1 VQRAQ
6 SLQAG
11 GGGATRKLPAMN
23 SDPAE
28 HSGGGE
34 ELSMGVDASNALREK
49 LGLKPLREGASLKEK
64 EIQSRQKEAQ
74 DERQRAEREVE
85 VEARLEKMR
94 NKRLLRTELQ
104 GASVAEKLQQG
115 GEKAATAGFADWV
128 SHSRGLDKE
137 RELAKKR
144 EAELEAQ
151 DKAAEYTGADVAGMT
166 VAHDVGDMRDGE
178 SIIMTLKDS
187 SILHE
192 ENGDV
197 SMNDEADAMENVNM
211 AEADRTKQRLD
222 TKKKKAFARYQD
234 ALAGEESGAMDG
246 GAVLPHYDDID
257 PVTGEARKQA
267 ASTASFT
274 LGEQGAEQ
282 DAKRAK
288 LEAIKAKLA
297 KGTGG
302 VRTGAA
308 AQSVDVSMQKTAATD
323 FYSATEMT
331 QFAKPKEK
339 KRRKVRKKK
348 KKKSS
353 LADELEP
360 LEDQGAEDR
369 GSRKDA
375 AKARRDAE
383 QDAKAA
389 ATKSRGWENAAAKAE
404 ELARHVAGDSDH
416 DGDSAAMIL
425 DEEEDAEM
433 QKALARARRLT
444 SKNESSQSLGLAS
457 VKAQV
462 EATKAKDEL
471 SASAGGDDGGE
482 DLEFTVTGE
491 FCKAI
496 STDHLRKKR
505 KAEDDDLDQD
515 SDEDSDEDGEEGAA
529 AAAAAAAA
537 SGESGTRATGG
548 WTSDKAEKKPKADDD
563 DENENQQDLD
573 GALEAEPMAAKG
585 MAAALALAR
594 SKGMLRDAEEQ
605 KLFGRSNDMK
615 GQRTQEADEKKLQA
629 KLREETEKEAA
640 KSGRGRDDERRRSD
654 RDSDSSR
661 GGDRRGRDER
671 DAGHT
676 SGRPA
681 ASMGPPPVARPRQ
694 GNLDDVARIDEL
706 MKAKAATRQI
716 LYADEN
722 GRKLSTKQAFRQLA
736 HQFHGIT
743 PGKKKIEKQMR
754 LEAEEQKMHE
764 MSVVDTPLN
773 SSTALHKEQE
783 RSGKAFIN
791 LDAKKVSEKEMKRL
805 KKRAARAAEKAAKA
819 NA

>member
-1 VQRAQ
+1 
-6 SLQAG
+6 
-11 GGGATRKLPAMN
+11 MN
-23 SDPAE
+23 PDPME
-28 HSGGGE
+28 HTGGGE
-34 ELSMGVDASNALREK
+34 ELSMGVEASNALRAK
-49 LGLKPLREGASLKEK
+49 LGLKPLRQGKSLKEQ
-64 EIQSRQKEAQ
+64 EIQTRQKEAE
-74 DERQRAEREVE
+74 DERQRDEREVE

-94 NKRLLRTELQ
+94 NKRLLHTELQ
-104 GASVAEKLQQG
+104 GPSVAEKLRKG

-128 SHSRGLDKE
+128 NHSRTLDKE

-151 DKAAEYTGADVAGMT
+151 DKQAEYTSADLAGMT
-166 VAHDVGDMRDGE
+166 VAHDFGDLRDGE
-178 SIIMTLKDS
+178 TVIMTLKDT

-197 SMNDEADAMENVNM
+197 SMNDQDDAMENVNM
-211 AEADRTKQRLD
+211 AEADRTKARLE

-257 PVTGEARKQA
+257 PVTGEAKKAA
-267 ASTASFT
+267 ASTSSFT

-308 AQSVDVSMQKTAATD
+308 AQSVDVSMQKTATTD
-323 FYSATEMT
+323 FYSAAEMT

-339 KRRKVRKKK
+339 KKRRKVRKKTG
-348 KKKSS
+348 S

-360 LEDQGAEDR
+360 LEDQSAEDR

-389 ATKSRGWENAAAKAE
+389 ASKARGWENASAKAE
-404 ELARHVAGDSDH
+404 QMARDMIGDNE
-416 DGDSAAMIL
+416 GDDDVAAMVV
-425 DEEEDAEM
+425 DEEEDAEI
-433 QKALARARRLT
+433 QKALERARRLK
-444 SKNESSQSLGLAS
+444 SMSDSSQDRLAS

-462 EATKAKDEL
+462 EATKASD
-471 SASAGGDDGGE
+471 SAASAGGDDGGE

-491 FCKAI
+491 FCKSI

-505 KAEDDDLDQD
+505 KAEDDLDQEDD
-515 SDEDSDEDGEEGAA
+515 SDENSDDDDEKQSV
-529 AAAAAAAA
+529 AA
-537 SGESGTRATGG
+537 SGEKGTRATGG
-548 WTSDKAEKKPKADDD
+548 WTTDKAEKKPQA
-563 DENENQQDLD
+563 DENGQDDNQEELG

-594 SKGMLRDAEEQ
+594 SKGMLRQAEQEE

-615 GQRTQEADEKKLQA
+615 GQRTQEADEKKLQE
-629 KLREETEKEAA
+629 KLRQEAEKQAA
-640 KSGRGRDDERRRSD
+640 QTSRGRDDDRGRRSD
-654 RDSDSSR
+654 RDSDSR
-661 GGDRRGRDER
+661 NADRRGRDVR
-671 DAGHT
+671 GAGHP
-676 SGRPA
+676 GRPTA
-681 ASMGPPPVARPRQ
+681 PMGPPVPRPRQ

-706 MKAKAATRQI
+706 MRAKAATREI

-743 PGKKKIEKQMR
+743 PGKKKLEKQMR

-773 SSTALHKEQE
+773 SSMALQKEQE

-819 NA
+819 HAQ

>member
-1 VQRAQ
+1 
-6 SLQAG
+6 
-11 GGGATRKLPAMN
+11 MN
-23 SDPAE
+23 PDPSE
-28 HSGGGE
+28 HTGGGE
-34 ELSMGVDASNALREK
+34 ELSMGVDASNELRAK
-49 LGLKPLREGASLKEK
+49 LGLKPLRTGKSLKEQ
-64 EIQSRQKEAQ
+64 EIQTRQKEAE
-74 DERQRAEREVE
+74 DERQRDEREVE
-85 VEARLEKMR
+85 VETRLEKMR
-94 NKRLLRTELQ
+94 NKRLLQTELQ
-104 GASVAEKLQQG
+104 GPSVAEKLQKG
-115 GEKAATAGFADWV
+115 GEKAAIAGFADWV
-128 SHSRGLDKE
+128 SHSRSLDKE

-151 DKAAEYTGADVAGMT
+151 DKAAEYTGADLAGMT
-166 VAHDVGDMRDGE
+166 VAHDVGDLRDGE
-178 SIIMTLKDS
+178 SVIMTLKDS
-187 SILHE
+187 SILQE

-197 SMNDEADAMENVNM
+197 SMNDQDDAMENVNM

-257 PVTGEARKQA
+257 PVTGEAKKAA
-267 ASTASFT
+267 ASTSSFT

-302 VRTGAA
+302 VRTGSA
-308 AQSVDVSMQKTAATD
+308 AQSVDVSMQKTTATD

-339 KRRKVRKKK
+339 KKRRKVRK

-389 ATKSRGWENAAAKAE
+389 ASKARGWENAAAKAE
-404 ELARHVAGDSDH
+404 QMARHMNDDNERGDDV
-416 DGDSAAMIL
+416 AAMVV

-433 QKALARARRLT
+433 QKALQRARRLKSQT
-444 SKNESSQSLGLAS
+444 ESAQERLAS

-462 EATKAKDEL
+462 EATKATDS

-491 FCKAI
+491 FCKSI

-505 KAEDDDLDQD
+505 KAADDLEQEDD
-515 SDEDSDEDGEEGAA
+515 SDEDSDADDEEQRV
-529 AAAAAAAA
+529 AA

-548 WTSDKAEKKPKADDD
+548 WTTDKAEKKTQV
-563 DENENQQDLD
+563 DENGDGDSQEELN

-594 SKGMLRDAEEQ
+594 SKGMLRQAEEERM
-605 KLFGRSNDMK
+605 FGRSNDMK
-615 GQRTQEADEKKLQA
+615 GQRTQEADEKKVQ
-629 KLREETEKEAA
+629 EKARQDAA
-640 KSGRGRDDERRRSD
+640 KQASKTSRGRDDDRGRRGD
-654 RDSDSSR
+654 RDS
-661 GGDRRGRDER
+661 DRRGRDAR
-671 DAGHT
+671 DTGH
-676 SGRPA
+676 GRLSA
-681 ASMGPPPVARPRQ
+681 MGPPVARPRQ
-694 GNLDDVARIDEL
+694 GNLDDVARIDEM
-706 MKAKAATRQI
+706 MKAKAATREI
-716 LYADEN
+716 MYADEN

-754 LEAEEQKMHE
+754 MEAEEQKMHE